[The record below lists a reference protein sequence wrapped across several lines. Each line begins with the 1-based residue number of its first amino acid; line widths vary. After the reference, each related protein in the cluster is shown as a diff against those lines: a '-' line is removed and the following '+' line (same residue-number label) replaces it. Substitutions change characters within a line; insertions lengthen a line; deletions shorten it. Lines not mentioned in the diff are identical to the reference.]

1 MSYSDEFIN
10 NCSKRLSL
18 WLGSYTDFKNSGE
31 TNEEALSHLPCRD
44 SWEFQAIAAF
54 YKTSLR
60 GASNDNIKNRPEFY
74 TLGYT
79 AGFVENVFD
88 FVGDDVDEVPEE
100 LFELINLPPLLKE
113 MLKEKGLQGFPAE
126 LEKAIR
132 GATLNDKAD
141 YYEGLSDGM
150 RAISNG
156 NDLRYESNASEA
168 YGHMLL
174 HSEQIGMLESW
185 KEFHAFIYEEVKGY
199 EGRFDA
205 CKKMGQAVG
214 YSPRNESSK
223 KRAKKSG
230 GA

>member
-1 MSYSDEFIN
+1 MSYSDEFIHN
-10 NCSKRLSL
+10 SSRRLSL
-18 WLGSYTDFKNSGE
+18 WLGSYTEYKNSGE
-31 TNEEALSHLPCRD
+31 TKHEALSQLPPLD

-54 YKTSLR
+54 HKTSFR
-60 GASNDNIKNRPEFY
+60 GALNGNIKNRPEFY

-88 FVGDDVDEVPEE
+88 FVGEMVDEIPEE
-100 LFELINLPPLLKE
+100 VFEFVDLPPQLKE
-113 MLKEKGLQGFPAE
+113 AFKGAGLQALPAK

-132 GATLNDKAD
+132 GETLNNRAD

-150 RAISNG
+150 RSISNG
-156 NDLRYESNASEA
+156 NDLRHETDASEA
-168 YGHMLL
+168 YSHMLL

-185 KEFHAFIYEEVKGY
+185 KEFHSFVSEEVKGY

-205 CKKMGQAVG
+205 CKKMGQTIG

-223 KRAKKSG
+223 KRVKKSG